1 MTKGDKAPN
10 DGDHESKYGP
20 KLGAKWVF
28 TKALGDDEKWTK
40 KHLVIYGDGMMRLFE
55 TDTALELK
63 ASFNLKLW
71 SKGDIVESEVSI
83 DEKQWLITM
92 KSDEGDVVFAFDF
105 ESECHEL
112 MEWILGFVDDDETDK
127 NDYGESKNDDDG
139 INTKNVHP

>member
-1 MTKGDKAPN
+1 M
-10 DGDHESKYGP
+10 
-20 KLGAKWVF
+20 
-28 TKALGDDEKWTK
+28 
-40 KHLVIYGDGMMRLFE
+40 IYGDGMMRLFE

-83 DEKQWLITM
+83 DEKQWMFTM
-92 KSDEGDVVFAFDF
+92 KSDGGESQIGFGFDS

-127 NDYGESKNDDDG
+127 NDDGESKNDDDG
-139 INTKNVHP
+139 INTKNGMQNMAEFRSSERL